1 MFYKSWEFRIYPTK
15 EQEIFINKTIGCS
28 RFVYNKLLEK
38 IQISYKETGKFNLQ
52 TPASL
57 KEENSFL
64 KEVDSLALANSQ
76 MNLKQGLSNFSK
88 NKKKGQG
95 FPKFKSKKGHK
106 QNYTTNNIS
115 NSIRIENGKLRLPK
129 LGLIKVAFHRQVKGD
144 IKSVTVKRTKTGKYF
159 VSILTELEN
168 KPIYKDSSKE
178 KKVLGIDYSS
188 HDFAVYSSGEIANP
202 PHSYRKYEKK
212 LAKEQKK
219 LSRRSKKKIEGEFS
233 KRREKQR
240 LKVAKIH
247 EKISNIRK
255 DFIEKESTM
264 IANIYDVIVVEDLNL
279 RNISRSL
286 KLGKSTMD
294 NGFGMFRTRLEQKL
308 EQRGKEFIKADK
320 FYPSSQLC
328 SNCGYKNTEVK
339 NLSIREWECPNCH
352 SIHDRDI
359 NAAINLELYY
369 TSATDEIYARG
380 DSVRLQT
387 VQPLIVKEG
396 QLSLNRENL
405 KASKTS
411 SHLL

>member
-1 MFYKSWEFRIYPTK
+1 MPYKSWEFRIYPTE

-38 IQISYKETGKFNLQ
+38 IKISYEETGKFNLQ

-57 KEENSFL
+57 KEKNSFL

-76 MNLKQGLSNFSK
+76 MNLRQGLSIFLK

-95 FPKFKSKKGHK
+95 FPKFKSKKGSK
-106 QNYTTNNIS
+106 QTYTTNNIS

-129 LGLIKVAFHRQVKGD
+129 LGLIKAVFHRQVKGN

-168 KPIYKDSSKE
+168 KPIYNDSSKE

-202 PHSYRKYEKK
+202 PRSYRKYEKK
-212 LAKEQKK
+212 LAKEQRI
-219 LSRRSKKKIEGEFS
+219 LSRRSKKINGEFS

-255 DFIEKESTM
+255 DFIEKESFK
-264 IANIYDVIVVEDLNL
+264 IATYYDVVVVEDINL
-279 RNISRSL
+279 RNISRFL

-294 NGFGMFRTRLEQKL
+294 NSFGMFRIRLEQKL
-308 EQRGKEFIKADK
+308 EQREKEFIKADK

-328 SNCGYKNTEVK
+328 SNCGYRNTEVK
-339 NLSIREWECPNCH
+339 NLSIREWECPSCH

-359 NAAINLELYY
+359 NAAINLAQYY
-369 TSATDEIYARG
+369 INTSATDEIYARG
-380 DSVRLQT
+380 DSVSPQT
-387 VQPLIVKEG
+387 VQFLTVKE
-396 QLSLNRENL
+396 R
-405 KASKTS
+405 
-411 SHLL
+411 